1 MVKEIKFNKDA
12 RDAMKAG
19 VDKLADAVK
28 VTIGPKGRNV
38 ILQKPYGA
46 PIITNDGVSIAK
58 EIELGDPYENMGAQL
73 VKEVASK
80 TNENAGDGTTT
91 ATILTQAMIGEG
103 FKNIAAGF
111 NPIIIR
117 EGMHDALSLAIK
129 ELDEMSEQI
138 STKEEIATVATIS
151 SADRNI
157 GELIANAMDKV
168 GPNGVITIE
177 ESKSMETEISITE
190 GMEIDRG
197 YISSY
202 MITDA
207 QKMEASYN
215 NTLVFITD
223 KRISSSYDIMPILEF
238 ASNKNLPLLIIADDV
253 DGEALQTLIANKIQG
268 NLSSIAIKAPGMGD
282 QRKEMLLD
290 LCTLL
295 NTTLLSEETGA
306 TLDDKNVTQFL
317 GLCSSIK
324 VSKNKTTLVSVK
336 ANEEELESRVVLV
349 KNLIKE
355 SKNEFEKEALEKRLA
370 KLAGGVAVI
379 KVGAPTEIELIEK
392 KLRIEDAVNATKA
405 AIEEGIVPGGG
416 CALLKASFAIEEVK
430 GKPADYNIG
439 RSIVKTA
446 LSAPVRQI
454 AKNAGVSPDVVVNNL
469 EESFYNGYDFDGYD
483 AYTDSYVD
491 MIKEGIIDPVKVTKS
506 ALRNS
511 CSVASTFI
519 TTEAA
524 VSIVPAKDNSN
535 AMSLM

>member
-253 DGEALQTLIANKIQG
+253 DGEALASLVLNKIRG
-268 NLSSIAIKAPGMGD
+268 MLNVLTVKAPG
-282 QRKEMLLD
+282 
-290 LCTLL
+290 
-295 NTTLLSEETGA
+295 
-306 TLDDKNVTQFL
+306 F
-317 GLCSSIK
+317 
-324 VSKNKTTLVSVK
+324 
-336 ANEEELESRVVLV
+336 
-349 KNLIKE
+349 
-355 SKNEFEKEALEKRLA
+355 
-370 KLAGGVAVI
+370 
-379 KVGAPTEIELIEK
+379 
-392 KLRIEDAVNATKA
+392 
-405 AIEEGIVPGGG
+405 
-416 CALLKASFAIEEVK
+416 
-430 GKPADYNIG
+430 
-439 RSIVKTA
+439 
-446 LSAPVRQI
+446 
-454 AKNAGVSPDVVVNNL
+454 
-469 EESFYNGYDFDGYD
+469 
-483 AYTDSYVD
+483 
-491 MIKEGIIDPVKVTKS
+491 
-506 ALRNS
+506 
-511 CSVASTFI
+511 
-519 TTEAA
+519 
-524 VSIVPAKDNSN
+524 
-535 AMSLM
+535 

>member
-177 ESKSMETEISITE
+177 ESKSIETEISITE

-223 KRISSSYDIMPILEF
+223 KRISSSYDIMPVLEY

-349 KNLIKE
+349 KNLIKK

-430 GKPADYNIG
+430 GKLADYNIG

>member
-253 DGEALQTLIANKIQG
+253 DGEALASLVLNKVEQPHGAAVPASPVGAHSLAGAAGSAEIFLQYLGIQCIRTQHRLSSFLTLQHLGIGEDAQLDGVRIFGHIIRQDKTVVAEVTLRDISVADGLERLQLLLVQQARQSLDLRGRGQRAGPIRTGLRVVQPDVYESFAHFTAPFAASHPRANTLWFRASTAPLKRCATTSSSAFVSRGAPSRQL
-268 NLSSIAIKAPGMGD
+268 NAPMSAMFAALESPHSIAISAAGTWIASL
-282 QRKEMLLD
+282 QR
-290 LCTLL
+290 
-295 NTTLLSEETGA
+295 LSISA
-306 TLDDKNVTQFL
+306 FR
-317 GLCSSIK
+317 SS
-324 VSKNKTTLVSVK
+324 SS
-336 ANEEELESRVVLV
+336 
-349 KNLIKE
+349 
-355 SKNEFEKEALEKRLA
+355 
-370 KLAGGVAVI
+370 G
-379 KVGAPTEIELIEK
+379 
-392 KLRIEDAVNATKA
+392 
-405 AIEEGIVPGGG
+405 
-416 CALLKASFAIEEVK
+416 
-430 GKPADYNIG
+430 
-439 RSIVKTA
+439 
-446 LSAPVRQI
+446 
-454 AKNAGVSPDVVVNNL
+454 
-469 EESFYNGYDFDGYD
+469 
-483 AYTDSYVD
+483 
-491 MIKEGIIDPVKVTKS
+491 
-506 ALRNS
+506 
-511 CSVASTFI
+511 
-519 TTEAA
+519 
-524 VSIVPAKDNSN
+524 
-535 AMSLM
+535 

>member
-177 ESKSMETEISITE
+177 ESKSIETEISITE

-223 KRISSSYDIMPILEF
+223 KRISSSYDIMPVLEY
-238 ASNKNLPLLIIADDV
+238 ASNKNLPLLIIA
-253 DGEALQTLIANKIQG
+253 LAN
-268 NLSSIAIKAPGMGD
+268 
-282 QRKEMLLD
+282 
-290 LCTLL
+290 
-295 NTTLLSEETGA
+295 
-306 TLDDKNVTQFL
+306 
-317 GLCSSIK
+317 
-324 VSKNKTTLVSVK
+324 
-336 ANEEELESRVVLV
+336 VLV
-349 KNLIKE
+349 IEASAFKDCSGLTTVYYRGSSKDKSNISIGSNTYLTEAEWYYDSCIGSAEHTYGDDETCDVCGYKE
-355 SKNEFEKEALEKRLA
+355 YVLGDINNDDTVTL
-370 KLAGGVAVI
+370 
-379 KVGAPTEIELIEK
+379 T
-392 KLRIEDAVNATKA
+392 
-405 AIEEGIVPGGG
+405 
-416 CALLKASFAIEEVK
+416 
-430 GKPADYNIG
+430 
-439 RSIVKTA
+439 
-446 LSAPVRQI
+446 
-454 AKNAGVSPDVVVNNL
+454 DVVTLAQYVAEWDVVCNEKALDVN
-469 EESFYNGYDFDGYD
+469 GDGD
-483 AYTDSYVD
+483 VTLTDVVHLAQYVAEW
-491 MIKEGIIDPVKVTKS
+491 EGVE
-506 ALRNS
+506 LH
-511 CSVASTFI
+511 
-519 TTEAA
+519 
-524 VSIVPAKDNSN
+524 
-535 AMSLM
+535 